1 MFKPI
6 FDKLLVKRA
15 EEMSMTEGGI
25 IIPETF
31 KEKPMQGEIVSVG
44 NDVKAVKPG
53 DIVLHAKWAG
63 TDIMLDSGD
72 YLILSEKDILGVIV
86 PDKKRKR
93 K

>member
-6 FDKLLVKRA
+6 FDRLLVKRA
-15 EEMSMTEGGI
+15 EEFSVTKGGI
-25 IIPETF
+25 IIPDTS
-31 KEKPMQGEIVSVG
+31 KEKPMQGEVVSIG
-44 NDVKAVKPG
+44 GDVKAVKPG
-53 DIVLHAKWAG
+53 DIILHAKYAG
-63 TDIMLDSGD
+63 TDIILDSGD